1 MQKQFY
7 NFIEL
12 QKVQI
17 LFFDWFEL
25 HYISEHHISYPFASI
40 KLACPVTSR
49 SKTPI
54 WNLTSGP
61 TVDSEHPPL
70 RNIQITHNNQT
81 VDAAPYKLPSDDTL
95 SNTKHIINQNN
106 FTNTNLNT
114 LGKQLTRL
122 EKQIQRTTISLV
134 DTKTSIDLKLKNWQI
149 LRPSFL
155 VKLTS
160 SLYVSW
166 SYGMILV
173 VKVSLIL
180 FLTFSPKRIGK
191 PARNFSFQKG
201 WFESSLSMTRVRKA
215 FLYH

>member
-12 QKVQI
+12 HKVQI

-40 KLACPVTSR
+40 KHACPVTSR

-149 LRPSFL
+149 LRPSFW

-191 PARNFSFQKG
+191 PTRNISFQKG

>member
-12 QKVQI
+12 HKVQI

-81 VDAAPYKLPSDDTL
+81 VDAAPYKLPSDDTF

-134 DTKTSIDLKLKNWQI
+134 DTKTSIDLKLKN
-149 LRPSFL
+149 
-155 VKLTS
+155 
-160 SLYVSW
+160 
-166 SYGMILV
+166 
-173 VKVSLIL
+173 
-180 FLTFSPKRIGK
+180 
-191 PARNFSFQKG
+191 
-201 WFESSLSMTRVRKA
+201 
-215 FLYH
+215 